1 MRVLTIASHLAV
13 SMLYVT
19 AMMGTVGRS
28 LETRRAVL
36 PLVVNA
42 MMALD
47 LEISATYRAETEEQR
62 KAEEGEGGEK
72 KRAVRGSGRVA
83 RSRGSI

>member
-1 MRVLTIASHLAV
+1 MIVRLVCVHVQQKNALPCVLTIASHLAV

-28 LETRRAVL
+28 LDTRSAVL

-42 MMALD
+42 IMALD
-47 LEISATYRAETEEQR
+47 LEISATYRA
-62 KAEEGEGGEK
+62 A
-72 KRAVRGSGRVA
+72 
-83 RSRGSI
+83 